1 MSCSVV
7 LWCSPNQWPKTE
19 LDRTTNLNDNTRG
32 HTQKLPF
39 ITQNDYDNAEL
50 QESKQVAMETG
61 ARTNAVRGE
70 SKFTNLTDN
79 WNFSGVAIF
88 FP

>member
-1 MSCSVV
+1 M
-7 LWCSPNQWPKTE
+7 
-19 LDRTTNLNDNTRG
+19 NDNTRG

-79 WNFSGVAIF
+79 
-88 FP
+88 